1 MLLGKRFDEFVK
13 QSPVSV
19 MVNGILERIFQGSRL
34 EQLFEEHT
42 VRQYTRDL
50 TFGQCV
56 DCMCDVVTR
65 IVPSVG
71 SWFQLHHEELGVSR
85 QALYDK
91 LRHLELPTSTALVRY
106 SAAECL
112 AVLKEMKP
120 TPAPLPGYRLRVID
134 GNHLASTERRL
145 KELRRLRSGPLPG
158 LGLAFYDVQFGVI
171 DDVVLCEDGHAQERS
186 LFPAALERI
195 VAGDCLVADRNFCT
209 LAFLCGIHT
218 QSAKFVIRE
227 HANFPL
233 QLVGRS
239 KGVGRDRRGRKLTE
253 QEIQVTDPESGQ
265 THTWRRVTIYLTE
278 LTQAGE
284 TELHILTNLPKR
296 HRAARV
302 ADLYADRWTIERAF
316 WHLSEDLSSEIDTL
330 AYPRAAL
337 FGFSVAVVAYN
348 VVQMAKGAI
357 AATWGEERMQN
368 EISMYYLAQEVSRV
382 TPGMLIAVPPPAWK
396 VFATMSS
403 SDFAKTL
410 LSLAAS
416 MNLSK
421 YRKSKR
427 GPKKKQPKKLSGKH
441 KPHVSTARLLAGRTA

>member
-239 KGVGRDRRGRKLTE
+239 KGVGCDRRGRKLTRE
-253 QEIQVTDPESGQ
+253 RPDAYVAAGHDLPHGTDTS
-265 THTWRRVTIYLTE
+265 WRDGTAHPDE
-278 LTQAGE
+278 
-284 TELHILTNLPKR
+284 
-296 HRAARV
+296 
-302 ADLYADRWTIERAF
+302 
-316 WHLSEDLSSEIDTL
+316 
-330 AYPRAAL
+330 
-337 FGFSVAVVAYN
+337 
-348 VVQMAKGAI
+348 
-357 AATWGEERMQN
+357 
-368 EISMYYLAQEVSRV
+368 
-382 TPGMLIAVPPPAWK
+382 PAE
-396 VFATMSS
+396 
-403 SDFAKTL
+403 
-410 LSLAAS
+410 AAS
-416 MNLSK
+416 
-421 YRKSKR
+421 R
-427 GPKKKQPKKLSGKH
+427 GAGGGFVRRPLDDRTCVLAPQRRPVVRDRHAGVSACGVIRVQRGGGGLQRGADGEGSDRG
-441 KPHVSTARLLAGRTA
+441 HVGRRADAE